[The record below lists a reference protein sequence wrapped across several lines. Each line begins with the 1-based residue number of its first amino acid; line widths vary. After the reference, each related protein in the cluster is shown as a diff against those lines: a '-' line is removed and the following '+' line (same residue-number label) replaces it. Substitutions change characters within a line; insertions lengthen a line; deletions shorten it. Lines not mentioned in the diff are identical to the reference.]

1 MKLLFVHNR
10 FGAMA
15 GAETNAHITA
25 EELRNRGHT
34 IGIIHGPSTGRAEAA
49 WKKTFS
55 HRFSLNPKGN
65 AMRVKAALEIFE
77 PDLVYV
83 HKMADL
89 DVIGALI
96 GSRIPLV
103 RMVHDHDI
111 YCMRSYKYHYFTRKI
126 CTRAAGPFC
135 VFGCGAFLKRNRG
148 KGFPFKLVSYTDQQR
163 EIFLNKQFN
172 RMIVVTQYMK
182 DELLRNGFAPEQIEI
197 HPPVPRMGDPNL
209 RSNFSDR
216 NLIVYAGQI
225 IRGKGVDV
233 LLESLSRLTIPFEC
247 IILGDGSHRPYCER
261 LSKKLKL
268 DDRVRFMGFV
278 PQEEL
283 KDFYR
288 ECTVMAISSVWPE
301 PFATIGMEAMR
312 YGIPVVAFD
321 AGGIKDWLIDGQNG
335 FLVPWMDRARYAARL
350 EQVLRDKS
358 LAREMGERGHR
369 MVDEQFSFSQYILD
383 LENTFQKV
391 VDEVRPKAASGK
403 FSGQIPT
410 ASR

>member
-10 FGAMA
+10 FGALA

-25 EELRNRGHT
+25 TELKERGHT
-34 IGIIHGPSTGRAEAA
+34 IGIIHGEPTGRAEAA
-49 WKKTFS
+49 WQKTFS
-55 HRFSLNPKGN
+55 QRFSLSHHGN
-65 AMRVKAALEIFE
+65 AARVRAALEIFE
-77 PDLVYV
+77 PDLIYV

-89 DVIGALI
+89 EVIETLVRSG
-96 GSRIPLV
+96 IPLV

-111 YCMRSYKYHYFTRKI
+111 YCMRSYKYHYFSRKI

-135 VFGCGAFLKRNRG
+135 VYGCGAFLKRNRG
-148 KGFPFKLVSYTDQQR
+148 PGFPVKFVSYEDQKK
-163 EIFLNKQFN
+163 EIALNQQFD

-182 DELLRNGFAPEQIEI
+182 EELLLNGFSPEKIEI

-209 RSNFSDR
+209 RSDFSER

-225 IRGKGVDV
+225 IRGKGVDI
-233 LLESLSRLTIPFEC
+233 LLRSLKRLNVPFEC
-247 IILGDGSHRPYCER
+247 IILGEGSHRPYCER

-268 DDRVRFMGFV
+268 DDRVRFIGFV

-283 KDFYR
+283 KNFYR
-288 ECTVMAISSVWPE
+288 ECTVVAISSVWPE

-335 FLVPWMDRARYAARL
+335 FLVPWMDQEQYAARL
-350 EQVLRDKS
+350 EQLLKDKA
-358 LAREMGERGHR
+358 LAREMGDRGHR
-369 MVDEQFSFSQYILD
+369 MVDEQYNFSQYILD
-383 LENTFQKV
+383 LESTFQKV
-391 VDEVRPKAASGK
+391 IEEARASDDSRK
-403 FSGQIPT
+403 FSGQIPSV
-410 ASR
+410 AR

>member
-10 FGAMA
+10 FGALA
-15 GAETNAHITA
+15 GAEANAHITA
-25 EELRNRGHT
+25 AELKERGHT
-34 IGIIHGPSTGRAEAA
+34 VGIIHGPSTGKAEPPGRKHFRSAFPWQKKEMRCESEPR
-49 WKKTFS
+49 WKFFNPTSFTCIRWTIWK
-55 HRFSLNPKGN
+55 SL
-65 AMRVKAALEIFE
+65 RLWLHSE
-77 PDLVYV
+77 
-83 HKMADL
+83 
-89 DVIGALI
+89 
-96 GSRIPLV
+96 IPLV

-111 YCMRSYKYHYFTRKI
+111 YCMRSYKYHYFSRKI

-135 VFGCGAFLKRNRG
+135 VFPCGAFVTRNHES
-148 KGFPFKLVSYTDQQR
+148 GFPLKFVSYRDKKR
-163 EIFLNKQFN
+163 EILLNQQFQ

-182 DELLRNGFAPEQIEI
+182 EELLRNGFAPEKIEI
-197 HPPVPRMGDPNL
+197 HPPVPRMGDPTL
-209 RSNFSDR
+209 RSNFSER

-225 IRGKGVDV
+225 IRGKGVDI
-233 LLESLSRLTIPFEC
+233 LLESLARLTVPFEC
-247 IILGDGSHRPYCER
+247 IILGDGSHKSFCEK

-321 AGGIKDWLIDGQNG
+321 AGGIKDWLIDGENG
-335 FLVPWMDRARYAARL
+335 FLVRWMDRDQYASRL
-350 EQVLRDKS
+350 EQLLKDKA

-369 MVDEQFSFSQYILD
+369 LVDEQYSFSEYILG

-391 VDEVRPKAASGK
+391 IDE
-403 FSGQIPT
+403 
-410 ASR
+410 SRLVPA

>member
-25 EELRNRGHT
+25 TELKNRGHT
-34 IGIIHGPSTGRAEAA
+34 IGIIHGPSTGRAQAA
-49 WKKTFS
+49 WQKTFS
-55 HRFSLNPKGN
+55 QRFSLSHQGN
-65 AMRVKAALEIFE
+65 VARVKAALEIFQ
-77 PDLVYV
+77 PDLIYV

-89 DVIGALI
+89 EVIEALVNS
-96 GSRIPLV
+96 GIPLV

-111 YCMRSYKYHYFTRKI
+111 YCMRSYKYHYFSRKI

-135 VFGCGAFLKRNRG
+135 VFGCGAFVKRNRG
-148 KGFPFKLVSYTDQQR
+148 GFPIRFVSYTNQKR
-163 EIFLNKQFN
+163 EIALNQKFD
-172 RMIVVTQYMK
+172 RMIVVTRYMK
-182 DELLRNGFAPEQIEI
+182 DELLRNGFASEKIEI

-209 RSNFSDR
+209 RSNFSER

-225 IRGKGVDV
+225 IRGKGVDI
-233 LLESLSRLTIPFEC
+233 LLQSLARLTVPFEC

-268 DDRVRFMGFV
+268 NDRVRFMGFV

-283 KDFYR
+283 KDYYR

-335 FLVPWMDRARYAARL
+335 FLVPWMDRDEYAARL
-350 EQVLRDKS
+350 EQILKDKS
-358 LAREMGERGHR
+358 LARQMGERGHR
-369 MVDEQFSFSQYILD
+369 MVDEQYSFSQYIID
-383 LENTFQKV
+383 LESTFQNV
-391 VDEVRPKAASGK
+391 IDERRSRELSRKI
-403 FSGQIPT
+403 SGQIPSV
-410 ASR
+410 SR

>member
-55 HRFSLNPKGN
+55 HRFSLSHQGN

-89 DVIGALI
+89 DVIGTLI

-111 YCMRSYKYHYFTRKI
+111 YCMRSYKYHPFTRKI
-126 CTRAAGPFC
+126 CTRAAGPYC

-148 KGFPFKLVSYTDQQR
+148 KGFPFKLVSYTNQQR

-182 DELLRNGFAPEQIEI
+182 DELLRNGFAPEKIEI

-247 IILGDGSHRPYCER
+247 IILGDGSHRPHCER

-268 DDRVRFMGFV
+268 NDRVRFMGFV

-288 ECTVMAISSVWPE
+288 ECTVMAISSIWPE

-350 EQVLRDKS
+350 EQILRDKS
-358 LAREMGERGHR
+358 LAREMGDRGHR

-391 VDEVRPKAASGK
+391 VDEVRPGEPSGK

-410 ASR
+410 VSR